1 MSATGSG
8 SLFITHIVTVAPR
21 MLAAGVAFAWLL
33 VLLLLLLP
41 QAATASA
48 RTRQSALRIARRLF
62 VNLVIISPT
71 SLLTKTFTQI

>member
-1 MSATGSG
+1 
-8 SLFITHIVTVAPR
+8 
-21 MLAAGVAFAWLL
+21 LAAGVAFAWLL

-48 RTRQSALRIARRLF
+48 RTRQSVLRIARRLF